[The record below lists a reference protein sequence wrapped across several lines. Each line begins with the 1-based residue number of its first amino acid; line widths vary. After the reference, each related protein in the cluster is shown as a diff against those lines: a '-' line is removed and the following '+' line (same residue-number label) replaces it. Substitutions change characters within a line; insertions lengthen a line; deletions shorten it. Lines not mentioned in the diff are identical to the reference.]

1 MELSAGWLK
10 DGVAVFF
17 FVLILI
23 LLKKYYNKRGVKDFF
38 VASLLVALTIDLSF
52 TVFPEYHNTEVG
64 YNRPTYIVVLGG
76 LIITYMLFVYV
87 FQ

>member
-10 DGVAVFF
+10 DGIAVLF

-38 VASLLVALTIDLSF
+38 VASLLVALIIDLSF

>member
-10 DGVAVFF
+10 DGVAVLF

-38 VASLLVALTIDLSF
+38 VASLLVALIIDLSF

-76 LIITYMLFVYV
+76 LVITYMLFVYV